1 MRARAPRFRGE
12 SPETGNPAGF
22 PRILRN
28 VRRAPLDFSSG
39 TDLSDGSG
47 SVAEA
52 EREEFA
58 LRLVRSLPRLRWH
71 AMRRVGPGRADD
83 VVQETLVRALQSSA
97 THDGGRSVWPWLRS
111 VADNV
116 AARQAEREARAP
128 EATDDIDGTAT
139 DTGAHVDGPSDNFRE
154 EAARLIDHLR
164 GPEREALER
173 HYLGG
178 ESVANIAD
186 ATGAAIGT
194 VKARLS
200 RGRRRLV
207 LLFGATAGAL
217 AALFTVIPRG
227 TGEVQRPP
235 RIFHASFVIE
245 HLTPA
250 EPQFARTIV
259 APQST
264 DGWRIKGARPF
275 STSAPKDIETG
286 RLEPR

>member
-1 MRARAPRFRGE
+1 
-12 SPETGNPAGF
+12 
-22 PRILRN
+22 
-28 VRRAPLDFSSG
+28 VRRDPLDFSSG

-58 LRLVRSLPRLRWH
+58 LRLVRSLPRLRRH

-97 THDGGRSVWPWLRS
+97 TYDGGRSLWPWLRS

-128 EATDDIDGTAT
+128 EATDDIDGAAA
-139 DTGAHVDGPSDNFRE
+139 DAGAHVDGSSDDFRE
-154 EAARLIDHLR
+154 EAALLLDHLR

-178 ESVANIAD
+178 ESVAAIAD
-186 ATGAAIGT
+186 ATGAAVGT

-200 RGRRRLV
+200 RGRRRL
-207 LLFGATAGAL
+207 LLFFGAAAGAL
-217 AALFTVIPRG
+217 AAVMAVLPRG
-227 TGEVQRPP
+227 AGEVQRAP
-235 RIFHASFVIE
+235 RIYHASFVIE

-250 EPQFARTIV
+250 APRFARTV
-259 APQST
+259 VVPKST
-264 DGWRIKGARPF
+264 DGWRIEGARPF
-275 STSAPKDIETG
+275 RSSAPTDIETG

>member
-1 MRARAPRFRGE
+1 MRRD
-12 SPETGNPAGF
+12 
-22 PRILRN
+22 
-28 VRRAPLDFSSG
+28 PLDFSSG
-39 TDLSDGSG
+39 TDLSEGRG
-47 SVAEA
+47 SVAELQ
-52 EREEFA
+52 REEFA
-58 LRLVRSLPRLRWH
+58 LRLVRSLPRLRRH
-71 AMRRVGPGRADD
+71 AARCAGPGRADD

-97 THDGGRSVWPWLRS
+97 TYDGGRSVWPWLRS

-116 AARQAEREARAP
+116 AARLAEREARAP
-128 EATDDIDGTAT
+128 EATDDIDGTAAEA
-139 DTGAHVDGPSDNFRE
+139 GAHIDESWHDARE
-154 EAARLIDHLR
+154 EAALLLDHLR

-178 ESVANIAD
+178 ESVANIAA

-217 AALFTVIPRG
+217 AAVFAVLPRG
-227 TGEVQRPP
+227 AGEVQRPP
-235 RIFHASFVIE
+235 RIYHASFVIE

-250 EPQFARTIV
+250 APQFARTIV
-259 APQST
+259 TPQST
-264 DGWRIKGARPF
+264 DGWRIEGARPLT
-275 STSAPKDIETG
+275 TSAPSDIETG